1 MDSMMKSLS
10 ARLSRISSR
19 TKTATL
25 VGILAFTLAA
35 SPLTAHAI
43 LAKEDTAEPS
53 TESAAS
59 TNADESQNAPT
70 QGEVAAKTTSLT
82 VYYCEIIPF
91 DETIDHPSN
100 MRLIKTET
108 FDGLAV
114 GEQFE
119 PWDYVQD
126 LDGYMFFDGWSENYT
141 LSENPDENNL
151 QLHYMATQNNS
162 ATVNYYIMS
171 KGQETDGVTYQSLD
185 SDQVDINGDPVRF
198 TKLGEYQL
206 DNLRFNRFVEGADH
220 AVLLDNLMFVDSF
233 PSSIQVTTS
242 PEDNVINLLYT
253 PTLTTL
259 PDDVL
264 AGSDENVQPPVSDDE
279 GDDDSTTGGEGDDD
293 SITGGAGDGADDEV
307 AGDAGNNNTTGSAGD
322 DNTVGGTGESES
334 TPTPNPGTTTETA
347 GDTAA
352 QSSSAISESADTLPQ
367 TGDSLGILIVAA
379 IFVASSAA
387 TILIALYRKS
397 SKGNNKA

>member
-279 GDDDSTTGGEGDDD
+279 DDDGTTGDEGDDDSTTDGEGDND
-293 SITGGAGDGADDEV
+293 TAGDGAGDDS
-307 AGDAGNNNTTGSAGD
+307 TTGD
-322 DNTVGGTGESES
+322 DDTGEGDNDVADSDNGAS

-387 TILIALYRKS
+387 TILIALCRKS

>member
-1 MDSMMKSLS
+1 MKSLS

-279 GDDDSTTGGEGDDD
+279 DDDGTTGDEGDDDSTTDGEGDND
-293 SITGGAGDGADDEV
+293 TAGDGAGDDS
-307 AGDAGNNNTTGSAGD
+307 TTGD
-322 DNTVGGTGESES
+322 DDTGEGDNDVADSDNGAS

-387 TILIALYRKS
+387 TILIALCRKS